1 MIVEILRKRNLE
13 LREDVETLL
22 TLIKDTSVP
31 LELVSYQ
38 MLIIGLCEYAKESIS
53 KNLRNISLN
62 RDDILEDI
70 FSDVQQT
77 MILVKLISDRFSVP
91 IIRAM
96 PSDRLCLSILSWV
109 HSTNKK
115 TRKFPPAISDG
126 SVSVLPVYP
135 QVYMFPQLEKRSLLY
150 QPLLFHEFGHV
161 LYACHKQEL
170 DNLVKDLQSDITEII
185 LPRSQR
191 NDRHSEI
198 QSNRHQTIAD
208 TWYAWIQE
216 LFCDAVGFRIGG
228 PSFLYAF
235 SVYLGAVNRNHF
247 YRAPKD
253 LALSEHPVTWLRVHF
268 LADLARKENQ
278 DKLAQNIESEWS
290 IFAEAMGIQ
299 EDYHGYYDK
308 SLTKVVKNTIADML
322 TETDP
327 MQCTKDEVAGGG
339 WEIGDSPVRLLN
351 WAWQMKLQ
359 NKTSYKVWEKNQ
371 IDRYLKLSTFQIKLD
386 EFDQERS
393 FPLADSMWKSIK
405 Q

>member
-1 MIVEILRKRNLE
+1 MIVDILRKRNLE
-13 LREDVETLL
+13 LQEDVETLL
-22 TLIKDTSVP
+22 TLVKDARVP
-31 LELVSYQ
+31 LELESYQ
-38 MLIIGLCEYAKESIS
+38 MLVVGLCEYAKESIS
-53 KNLRNISLN
+53 KNLRNIDLN

-77 MILVKLISDRFSVP
+77 IILVKLISDRFSVP

-109 HSTNKK
+109 HGAHAK
-115 TRKFPPAISDG
+115 TKDFPPAINDG

-170 DNLVKDLQSDITEII
+170 DSLVKDLQGDVTEII

-198 QSNRHQTIAD
+198 QATRRQTIAD
-208 TWYAWIQE
+208 TWYGWIQE
-216 LFCDAVGFRIGG
+216 LFCDAVGFRISG
-228 PSFLYAF
+228 PSFLHAF
-235 SVYLGAVNRNHF
+235 SVYLGVVNRNHF

-268 LADLARKENQ
+268 LADLARNENQ
-278 DKLAQNIESEWS
+278 DKIAHNIESEWS

-327 MQCTKDEVAGGG
+327 KKCTKDEMAGGG
-339 WEIGDSPVRLLN
+339 WEIGESPIRLLN

-359 NKTSYKVWEKNQ
+359 KKLSFKDWEKSQ
-371 IDRYLKLSTFQIKLD
+371 IDRYLKLSTFRIKLD
-386 EFDQERS
+386 EYDRS
-393 FPLADSMWKSIK
+393 FSLVDSMWKSN
-405 Q
+405 QQ